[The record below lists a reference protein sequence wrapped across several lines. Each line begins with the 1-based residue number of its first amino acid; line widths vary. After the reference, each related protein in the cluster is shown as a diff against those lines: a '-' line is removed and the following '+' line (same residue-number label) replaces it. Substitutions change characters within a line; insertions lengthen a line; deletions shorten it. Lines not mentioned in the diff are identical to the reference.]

1 MLKGLPLIN
10 ILNKYSQYFLPGSNP
25 VMWGRGYTRHR
36 VETAAISDL
45 GMVMQKMSIPCLFSA
60 FTKILRIIKK

>member
-10 ILNKYSQYFLPGSNP
+10 FLNKYSQYSLPGSNP
-25 VMWGRGYTRHR
+25 AMWGRGYTRHR

-45 GMVMQKMSIPCLFSA
+45 QMVMQKNVHTMLIQCL
-60 FTKILRIIKK
+60 LENPQNY